1 MAEQMESGL
10 RWRGG
15 KNLVALAYYAGSWIF
30 SRYLGRENCY
40 PIITVTQ
47 PQQQQLNNEA
57 CFFFP
62 LNTQK
67 NRKTSDFTDNKSI

>member
-1 MAEQMESGL
+1 MVEG
-10 RWRGG
+10 WK

-47 PQQQQLNNEA
+47 PQLNNA
-57 CFFFP
+57 CIAAAFSF
-62 LNTQK
+62 
-67 NRKTSDFTDNKSI
+67 

>member
-1 MAEQMESGL
+1 ME
-10 RWRGG
+10 

-47 PQQQQLNNEA
+47 PQQHQLNNEA
-57 CFFFP
+57 YFFLFP

-67 NRKTSDFTDNKSI
+67 IEKPRTLRTISQFETDILIAWGD

>member
-1 MAEQMESGL
+1 MEGK
-10 RWRGG
+10 

-47 PQQQQLNNEA
+47 PQEQQLNNEA
-57 CFFFP
+57 CFFSFEHAE
-62 LNTQK
+62 K
-67 NRKTSDFTDNKSI
+67 